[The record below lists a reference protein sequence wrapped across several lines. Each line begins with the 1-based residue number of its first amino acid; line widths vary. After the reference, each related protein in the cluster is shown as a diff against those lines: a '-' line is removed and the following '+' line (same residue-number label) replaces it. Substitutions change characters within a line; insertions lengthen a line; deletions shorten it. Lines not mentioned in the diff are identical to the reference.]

1 MVCRISG
8 GGLMAGKKFTA
19 AEKHFHK
26 KEVEYQ
32 KTIKELRAR
41 VQDLSEQLDYMSRR
55 CDTLQSTVS
64 TQQRLIKECESH
76 ADMTKE
82 ELQTHIKDT
91 AKAAEAVRLFTGL
104 GMRV

>member
-1 MVCRISG
+1 
-8 GGLMAGKKFTA
+8 MAGKKFTA

-41 VQDLSEQLDYMSRR
+41 VQDLSEQLDYMSHR
-55 CDTLQSTVS
+55 CDTLQSTLSV
-64 TQQRLIKECESH
+64 QQGLIREYEAH
-76 ADMTKE
+76 ADMTLE

-91 AKAAEAVRLFTGL
+91 AKTAEAVRLFTGL
-104 GMRV
+104 RMYV

>member
-1 MVCRISG
+1 
-8 GGLMAGKKFTA
+8 MAGKKFTA

-55 CDTLQSTVS
+55 CDTLQSTMS
-64 TQQRLIKECESH
+64 AQQGLIKEYESH
-76 ADMTKE
+76 TDMTKE
-82 ELQTHIKDT
+82 ELQAHIKDT
-91 AKAAEAVRLFTGL
+91 AKTAEAVRLFTGL
-104 GMRV
+104 RTYV